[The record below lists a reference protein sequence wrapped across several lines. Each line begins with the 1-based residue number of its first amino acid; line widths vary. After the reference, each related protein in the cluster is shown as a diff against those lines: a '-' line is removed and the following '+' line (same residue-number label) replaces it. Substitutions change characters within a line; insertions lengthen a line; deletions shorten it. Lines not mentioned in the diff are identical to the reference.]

1 MYLNKNIFIIMETF
15 KRKNI
20 TVECDY
26 AKKGESFTSIVVKMK
41 TFDSGTII
49 AEKRLIDSSFSKE
62 RIDKIAIELLNR
74 YVTE

>member
-1 MYLNKNIFIIMETF
+1 MKTF
-15 KRKNI
+15 KRKNV

-49 AEKRLIDSSFSKE
+49 AEKRLVDSSFSKE
-62 RIDKIAIELLNR
+62 RVDKIAEELLKQH
-74 YVTE
+74 VTE

>member
-1 MYLNKNIFIIMETF
+1 MKTF
-15 KRKNI
+15 KRKNV

-26 AKKGESFTSIVVKMK
+26 AKEDESFTSIIVKMK

-49 AEKRLIDSSFSKE
+49 AEKRLVDSSFSKE
-62 RIDKIAIELLNR
+62 RINKIAEELLNH

>member
-1 MYLNKNIFIIMETF
+1 METF

-49 AEKRLIDSSFSKE
+49 AEKRLVDSSFSKE
-62 RIDKIAIELLNR
+62 RVDKIAIELIDH

>member
-1 MYLNKNIFIIMETF
+1 MKTF

-20 TVECDY
+20 TVKCDY
-26 AKKGESFTSIVVKMK
+26 AKEGESFTSIVVKMK

-62 RIDKIAIELLNR
+62 RVDKIAEELLKQH
-74 YVTE
+74 VTE

>member
-1 MYLNKNIFIIMETF
+1 METF

-62 RIDKIAIELLNR
+62 RVDKIAIELLNR
-74 YVTE
+74 YVTK

>member
-1 MYLNKNIFIIMETF
+1 METF

-49 AEKRLIDSSFSKE
+49 AEKRLVDSSFSKE
-62 RIDKIAIELLNR
+62 RVDKIAEELLKQH
-74 YVTE
+74 VTE

>member
-1 MYLNKNIFIIMETF
+1 METF

-62 RIDKIAIELLNR
+62 RVDKIAEELLKQH
-74 YVTE
+74 VTE

>member
-1 MYLNKNIFIIMETF
+1 METF

-26 AKKGESFTSIVVKMK
+26 AKKGESFTSTVVKMK

-62 RIDKIAIELLNR
+62 RVDKIANELLDH

>member
-1 MYLNKNIFIIMETF
+1 MQTF

-49 AEKRLIDSSFSKE
+49 AEKRLVDSSFSKE
-62 RIDKIAIELLNR
+62 RVDKIANELLDH

>member
-1 MYLNKNIFIIMETF
+1 METF

-26 AKKGESFTSIVVKMK
+26 AKKGESFSSIVVKMK

-49 AEKRLIDSSFSKE
+49 AEKRLVDSSFSKE
-62 RIDKIAIELLNR
+62 RVDKIANELLDH

>member
-1 MYLNKNIFIIMETF
+1 MKKF
-15 KRKNI
+15 KRKNV

-26 AKKGESFTSIVVKMK
+26 AKEGESFTSIIVKMK

-49 AEKRLIDSSFSKE
+49 AEKRLVDSSFSKE
-62 RIDKIAIELLNR
+62 RVDKIAIESLNH

>member
-1 MYLNKNIFIIMETF
+1 METF

-49 AEKRLIDSSFSKE
+49 AEKRLVDSSFSKE
-62 RIDKIAIELLNR
+62 RVDKIANELLDH

>member
-1 MYLNKNIFIIMETF
+1 METF

-49 AEKRLIDSSFSKE
+49 AEKRLVDSSFSKE
-62 RIDKIAIELLNR
+62 RVNKIANELLNIMLPNKIK
-74 YVTE
+74 

>member
-1 MYLNKNIFIIMETF
+1 METF

-49 AEKRLIDSSFSKE
+49 AEKRLVDSSFSKE
-62 RIDKIAIELLNR
+62 RVDKIANESLNH

>member
-1 MYLNKNIFIIMETF
+1 METF
-15 KRKNI
+15 KRKNV

-26 AKKGESFTSIVVKMK
+26 AKEGESFTSIVVKMK

-49 AEKRLIDSSFSKE
+49 AEKRLVDSSFSKE
-62 RIDKIAIELLNR
+62 RVDKIANELLDY

>member
-1 MYLNKNIFIIMETF
+1 METF

-49 AEKRLIDSSFSKE
+49 AEKRLVDSSFSKE
-62 RIDKIAIELLNR
+62 RVDKIANELLNH
-74 YVTE
+74 YVAE

>member
-1 MYLNKNIFIIMETF
+1 METF

-49 AEKRLIDSSFSKE
+49 AEKRLVDSSFSKE
-62 RIDKIAIELLNR
+62 RVDKIDNELLDH

>member
-1 MYLNKNIFIIMETF
+1 METF

-26 AKKGESFTSIVVKMK
+26 AKKDESFTSIVVKMK

-49 AEKRLIDSSFSKE
+49 AEKRLVDSSFFKE
-62 RIDKIAIELLNR
+62 RVDKIVNELLDH

>member
-1 MYLNKNIFIIMETF
+1 METF
-15 KRKNI
+15 ERKNI

-49 AEKRLIDSSFSKE
+49 AEKRLVDSSFSKE
-62 RIDKIAIELLNR
+62 RVDKIANELLDH

>member
-1 MYLNKNIFIIMETF
+1 METF

-41 TFDSGTII
+41 TFDSSTII
-49 AEKRLIDSSFSKE
+49 AEKRLVDSSFSKE
-62 RIDKIAIELLNR
+62 RVDKIANELLDY

>member
-1 MYLNKNIFIIMETF
+1 MKKF
-15 KRKNI
+15 KRKNV

-41 TFDSGTII
+41 TFDSGTIV
-49 AEKRLIDSSFSKE
+49 AEKRLVDSSFSKE
-62 RIDKIAIELLNR
+62 RINKIAEELLEQ

>member
-1 MYLNKNIFIIMETF
+1 METF

-49 AEKRLIDSSFSKE
+49 AEKRLVDSSFSKE
-62 RIDKIAIELLNR
+62 RVDKIANELLDH
-74 YVTE
+74 YVIE